1 MYRGGFRVGRRLVRI
16 WRRLFPRRNG
26 YDSLSSGRRRSRV
39 SQASAAA
46 ARRMCEWA
54 RGISRRLL
62 GHPTVGERAPLLE
75 EEWRAPPKGHLAVYV
90 AEKEGERARRYV
102 VPAVYFNHPLFRE
115 LLREAEEEF
124 GFHHSGAITFPCQA
138 AKFESVSSRIAAGD
152 RRKTSII
159 N

>member
-1 MYRGGFRVGRRLVRI
+1 MGMYRGGFRVGRRLVRI
-16 WRRLFPRRNG
+16 WRRLFPRR
-26 YDSLSSGRRRSRV
+26 RRLRV
-39 SQASAAA
+39 SEASAA

-54 RGISRRLL
+54 RGISRRLRR
-62 GHPTVGERAPLLE
+62 HPVGERAPLLE

-90 AEKEGERARRYV
+90 AEEEGERPRRYV
-102 VPAVYFNHPLFRE
+102 VPAVYFNHPLFGE

-124 GFHHSGAITFPCQA
+124 GFHHSGAITFPCHA
-138 AKFESVSSRIAAGD
+138 AKFESVSSRIAAGH